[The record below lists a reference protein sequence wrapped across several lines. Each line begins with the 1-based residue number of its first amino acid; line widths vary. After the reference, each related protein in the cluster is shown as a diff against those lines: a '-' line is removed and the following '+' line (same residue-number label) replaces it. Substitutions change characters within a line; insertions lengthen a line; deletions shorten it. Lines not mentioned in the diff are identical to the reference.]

1 MISVSNSYM
10 VKKLNEVIKSLN
22 ERELSEVID
31 FAEYLKKKKKELLK
45 RFNEWEKGLD
55 LEEIDI
61 EEEKM
66 LEQLNEDEEDYVTLE
81 ETKRILGIDDN
92 EV

>member
-1 MISVSNSYM
+1 MSNSYM

-31 FAEYLKKKKKELLK
+31 FAEYLKEKKKKELLK
-45 RFNEWEKGLD
+45 RFDEWEKTLD

-61 EEEKM
+61 DEEKM
-66 LEQLNEDEEDYVTLE
+66 LEQLHEDEKDYVTLE
-81 ETKRILGIDDN
+81 ETKRILGIEDN
-92 EV
+92 

>member
-1 MISVSNSYM
+1 M

-31 FAEYLKKKKKELLK
+31 FAEYLKEKKKKELLK
-45 RFNEWEKGLD
+45 RFDEWEKTLD

-61 EEEKM
+61 DEEKM
-66 LEQLNEDEEDYVTLE
+66 LEQLHEDEKDYVTLE
-81 ETKRILGIDDN
+81 ETKRILGIEDN

>member
-1 MISVSNSYM
+1 MSNSYM

>member
-1 MISVSNSYM
+1 MSNSYM

-31 FAEYLKKKKKELLK
+31 FAEYLKEKKKKELLK
-45 RFNEWEKGLD
+45 RFDEWEKTLD
-55 LEEIDI
+55 LEETDID
-61 EEEKM
+61 EEKM
-66 LEQLNEDEEDYVTLE
+66 LEQLHEDEKDYVTLE
-81 ETKRILGIDDN
+81 ETKRILGIEDN

>member
-1 MISVSNSYM
+1 MSNSYM

-31 FAEYLKKKKKELLK
+31 FAEYLKEKKKKELLK

-55 LEEIDI
+55 LEEINI

-66 LEQLNEDEEDYVTLE
+66 LEQLNEDEENYVTLE

>member
-1 MISVSNSYM
+1 
-10 VKKLNEVIKSLN
+10 
-22 ERELSEVID
+22 

>member
-1 MISVSNSYM
+1 M

>member
-1 MISVSNSYM
+1 M

-31 FAEYLKKKKKELLK
+31 FAEYLKEKKKKELLK
-45 RFNEWEKGLD
+45 RFDEWEKGLD

>member
-1 MISVSNSYM
+1 MSNSYM

-31 FAEYLKKKKKELLK
+31 FAEYLKEKKKKELLK
-45 RFNEWEKGLD
+45 RFDEWEKTLD

-61 EEEKM
+61 DEEKM
-66 LEQLNEDEEDYVTLE
+66 LEQLHEDEKDYVTLE
-81 ETKRILGIDDN
+81 ETKRILGIEDN